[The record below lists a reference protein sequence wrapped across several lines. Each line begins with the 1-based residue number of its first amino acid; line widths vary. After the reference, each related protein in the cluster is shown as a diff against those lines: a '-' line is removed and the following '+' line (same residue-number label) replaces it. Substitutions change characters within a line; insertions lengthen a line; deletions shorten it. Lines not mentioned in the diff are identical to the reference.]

1 MDKQSQIRRVIAAA
15 LLGRLGEVET
25 LTLLQHWMDHYAAG
39 AEAKLTFA
47 LLDFLRV
54 GVGTRFGAEE
64 RRRIYQEMV
73 AGLAKP
79 LAELGPDLW
88 AERGPSAQPALMDAV
103 SDELLAVRRQM
114 MGVAAQPQAARPTAP
129 LPRPAASVAPAP
141 AQPAPAA
148 AVPQPPQPPAA
159 APKRQA
165 QAAAASAAQRDAQE
179 PAAPAAKPAK
189 TGKAGKG
196 DALYGLDEAVFRDIF
211 LNHD

>member
-15 LLGRLGEVET
+15 LLGRLGEEET
-25 LTLLQHWMDHYAAG
+25 LALLQHWMDHYAVG

-54 GVGTRFGAEE
+54 GVGTRFDAEE

-88 AERGPSAQPALMDAV
+88 AERGPPAQPVLVDVV

-114 MGVAAQPQAARPTAP
+114 MGVAAQPQAARPPAP
-129 LPRPAASVAPAP
+129 LPRAAGSAA
-141 AQPAPAA
+141 PAPAA
-148 AVPQPPQPPAA
+148 AVPQPPQPPAG

-165 QAAAASAAQRDAQE
+165 QAAAASVAQREAPE

-196 DALYGLDEAVFRDIF
+196 DALYGLDEDVFRDIF